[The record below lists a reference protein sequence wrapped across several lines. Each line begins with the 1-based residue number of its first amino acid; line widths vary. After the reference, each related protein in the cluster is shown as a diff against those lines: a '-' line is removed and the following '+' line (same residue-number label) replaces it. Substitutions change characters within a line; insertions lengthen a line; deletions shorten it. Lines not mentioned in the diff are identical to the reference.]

1 MSTATLPT
9 TRQRR
14 ASRRQEA
21 EVLSR
26 LRKATGQLAGV
37 TSMYDDGRYCIEVLD
52 QLSAVT
58 AAVDAVAVLILTDHI
73 NACVRAA
80 IDTGDTEE
88 TVAELVTAIRRYV
101 RSR

>member
-9 TRQRR
+9 TRQPGV
-14 ASRRQEA
+14 SRRQET
-21 EVLSR
+21 EVQSR

-37 TSMYDDGRYCIEVLD
+37 TSMYDDGRYCIDVLD

-58 AAVDAVAVLILTDHI
+58 AAIDAVAVLILTDHS

-88 TVAELVTAIRRYV
+88 KVAELVTAVRRYV